1 MLAFFFLYWTFGWRP
16 GYSLNIDS
24 PTGGFGMT
32 GDQIAKL
39 WHVTNPTQIAMLA
52 IGGTAIYVLATT
64 MTHGAVMTTQIGNGF
79 AQRTNVQSIFKV
91 GFFSN
96 TFLLWGI
103 LVEILMFCA
112 LVYIP
117 GLAQVFH
124 HGPINLWPDWAF
136 LLLLVPILL
145 IVDEIRK
152 FFVRRQIAAE
162 AKTAARPGDLA
173 RDRSRGGPMT
183 HREPSSCRLLVV
195 AGDDDVD
202 VHDYRGGSVKVIIGG
217 CGRVGAQLAIKLS
230 REGHEVV
237 VIDKD
242 AMTFRR
248 LEKGFNGTTI
258 RGMVFDRDVL
268 EKAGT
273 DRADAYVAVTS
284 GDNSNVVSAT
294 IAREIFRVPK
304 VVARIFDP
312 RRAEIYRRLG
322 IQTVSS
328 VTWAANEISSLVLY
342 PALVRDITLGDG
354 EVQLVKISVPP
365 RIVGRTI
372 ADITM
377 TGEAMP
383 FAIVRGGKSFIP
395 ATHETLHDADIV
407 EVAVLTSAM
416 DRFQNLT
423 NP

>member
-1 MLAFFFLYWTFGWRP
+1 
-16 GYSLNIDS
+16 
-24 PTGGFGMT
+24 
-32 GDQIAKL
+32 
-39 WHVTNPTQIAMLA
+39 
-52 IGGTAIYVLATT
+52 
-64 MTHGAVMTTQIGNGF
+64 
-79 AQRTNVQSIFKV
+79 
-91 GFFSN
+91 
-96 TFLLWGI
+96 
-103 LVEILMFCA
+103 
-112 LVYIP
+112 
-117 GLAQVFH
+117 
-124 HGPINLWPDWAF
+124 
-136 LLLLVPILL
+136 
-145 IVDEIRK
+145 
-152 FFVRRQIAAE
+152 
-162 AKTAARPGDLA
+162 
-173 RDRSRGGPMT
+173 
-183 HREPSSCRLLVV
+183 
-195 AGDDDVD
+195 
-202 VHDYRGGSVKVIIGG
+202 VKVIIGG
-217 CGRVGAQLAIKLS
+217 CGRVGAQLAIKLT

-242 AMTFRR
+242 AMAFRR
-248 LEKGFNGTTI
+248 LGTGFTGTTL

-342 PALVRDITLGDG
+342 PHLVRDVSLGDG

-383 FAIVRGGKSFIP
+383 FAIVRAGKSFIP
-395 ATHETLHDADIV
+395 ASHETLHDADVV

-416 DRFQNLT
+416 DRFQNLM